1 MVTRR
6 RVVQAAVG
14 GIFALLPAAS
24 ATPRLLEPSGKGV
37 LDPGKVDKY
46 VTPLVVPPVMPQAGA
61 ASLIT
66 STIT

>member
-6 RVVQAAVG
+6 RVVQAAAG
-14 GIFALLPAAS
+14 GMLALLPAGYVA
-24 ATPRLLEPSGKGV
+24 PRLWAPAGGGL

-61 ASLIT
+61 APLIA
-66 STIT
+66 STTT